1 MGSGSVF
8 PLSSVLLILTLGALL
23 VAFFVNP
30 ACSTSRRALDLHD
43 HHQTMQNG
51 FKVTL
56 KHIDSDKNLTK
67 LERLQRRIKRGRK
80 RLQRLSVL
88 STSSSDHNLGATS
101 PIHAGQGEFL
111 MKLSIGTPAE
121 TYNAIL
127 DTGSDLI
134 WTQCKPCKDCY
145 DQPSP
150 IFDPRKSST
159 FSKLSCESEFC
170 EALPSQT
177 CTDNSCEYYYA
188 YGDFSSTDG
197 ILATETF
204 TFGDVSIPKIG
215 FGCGKDNQG
224 GGFNQGAGL
233 VGLGRGT
240 LSLVSQL
247 KEPKF
252 SYCLASVDDTKSSST
267 LLMGSV
273 ANLDN
278 TTSKHADIKTTPLI
292 KSPNPDQSTFYYLG
306 LEGISVG
313 DTRLPIKKDTFA
325 LGDDGNGGLIID
337 SGTTLTYIEEGAFDL
352 LKTEFTSQI
361 KLAETDA
368 TDTVG
373 LDVCFKLPEDDGSG
387 KVEVPKLVFHF
398 KNADL
403 ELPAEN
409 YIIADTD
416 VGVLCLAM
424 GSASG
429 MSVFGNYQ
437 QQNLLVYHDLVKE
450 TISFVPTKCDQL

>member
-80 RLQRLSVL
+80 RLQRLNVL

-101 PIHAGQGEFL
+101 PVHAGQGEFL

-134 WTQCKPCKDCY
+134 WTNASLVRTVTIS
-145 DQPSP
+145 QPR
-150 IFDPRKSST
+150 FST
-159 FSKLSCESEFC
+159 PK
-170 EALPSQT
+170 
-177 CTDNSCEYYYA
+177 N
-188 YGDFSSTDG
+188 G

-252 SYCLASVDDTKSSST
+252 SYCLTSVDDTKSSST

-292 KSPNPDQSTFYYLG
+292 KNPNPDQSTFYYLG

-313 DTRLPIKKDTFA
+313 DTRLPIEKDTFA

-361 KLAETDA
+361 KLAEADA

-373 LDVCFKLPEDDGSG
+373 LEVCFKLPEDDGSG

-403 ELPAEN
+403 DLPAEN

-416 VGVLCLAM
+416 VGEYFVWPWGEDFVCSYKM
-424 GSASG
+424 QPVVIGSAIILG
-429 MSVFGNYQ
+429 
-437 QQNLLVYHDLVKE
+437 
-450 TISFVPTKCDQL
+450 VPTYA

>member
-1 MGSGSVF
+1 M
-8 PLSSVLLILTLGALL
+8 GALL

-150 IFDPRKSST
+150 IFDPKS
-159 FSKLSCESEFC
+159 
-170 EALPSQT
+170 PQHSQ
-177 CTDNSCEYYYA
+177 SYHVKA
-188 YGDFSSTDG
+188 SSVKHYPHKHAPTTLVNG